1 LGKPESE
8 YTNHVSRQMTKYGSV
23 TICPEIL
30 KSECAHC
37 HEYGHCASEDYC
49 PVLKAAAF
57 FDRERKR
64 AAVTAAT
71 PKRSNVP
78 VVNAAAAT
86 NVVKQGFAVL
96 SMSDSESES
105 ESESNSESTHFKEE
119 YPALVPGSRQV
130 EGGDAL
136 GLCYKNAVLA
146 QSTGVNAATAAAAA
160 DVKQV
165 ISGNGAT
172 TRCLRLMPMDESSVS
187 FRFFHTSLPV
197 LELSKRWNPSNPFVS
212 NWASMM
218 SDSEDEDD

>member
-1 LGKPESE
+1 
-8 YTNHVSRQMTKYGSV
+8 
-23 TICPEIL
+23 
-30 KSECAHC
+30 
-37 HEYGHCASEDYC
+37 
-49 PVLKAAAF
+49 LKAAAF

-96 SMSDSESES
+96 SMSDSDSESES
-105 ESESNSESTHFKEE
+105 ESKSNSESTHFKEE
-119 YPALVPGSRQV
+119 YPALVPGSRRV

-146 QSTGVNAATAAAAA
+146 QSTGVNAATAAA

-165 ISGNGAT
+165 ISGSGNDCGAT

-187 FRFFHTSLPV
+187 FRFFNTSLPV